1 MWLLGFVLGTILG
14 SFAKATSDRIQ
25 EKVSF
30 KKRSYCQ
37 SCKKTL
43 RWYDLFPVFSFLI
56 LRGHCRFCHRKIPL
70 GNFLAEL
77 VMGILIA
84 LVFLAT
90 LPTHLEQIFIADIP
104 HLLLLIDLLFRCFI
118 VTVLAIIFLTD
129 LKLGIIPDRITYPA
143 MIISLI
149 YLILTTVLV
158 SWNFYHEVVLIPFG
172 KYLMPPYSAYL
183 TDNIQRIVMDAAWSL
198 GAAVISALVFF
209 FLIVITRGRGMG
221 WGDVKYVFL
230 LGLALGY
237 PNIVLAIFLAF
248 ISGAV
253 IALLLMAFK
262 KRHFGQTIPFGPFL
276 SLGAFT
282 ALLFGAK
289 IINWYITSLKIG
301 S

>member
-1 MWLLGFVLGTILG
+1 
-14 SFAKATSDRIQ
+14 
-25 EKVSF
+25 
-30 KKRSYCQ
+30 
-37 SCKKTL
+37 
-43 RWYDLFPVFSFLI
+43 
-56 LRGHCRFCHRKIPL
+56 
-70 GNFLAEL
+70 
-77 VMGILIA
+77 MGILIA